1 MSSVDGYVGDARI
14 YTRVSKF
21 EPNQRSTE
29 DQETDCYEVARS
41 NGRRVVKVYRE
52 EPGTSAYQEWVRR
65 PEFDQLLED
74 VRAGEMVIAYAVDRV
89 TRRGMEQA
97 GAVLR
102 VLEEADAFMVTVSDG
117 IDSRRDDAEL
127 NIGLRAILAR
137 GESKNTSTRSRRGI
151 AKRREEGQWLWPRAP
166 YGLKAVDRRLEHDPE
181 TYPTARWIADELL
194 AGRSVYAVTKS
205 LNDKGIVA
213 PSGGKTWNSGSVT
226 RFATNPAWAGVAIV
240 RKRLR
245 GGKYF
250 YRPIIL
256 GEESDNEEQYKPP
269 TSVGE
274 GVVTVEEHRRIVAMI
289 DARSQERGRKRAD
302 QRFAKSGRRVS
313 NTLLNPFARCG
324 RVREDGTECG
334 GRVVGSGKAKD
345 GGIATYVCLHKQ
357 SRAGSDAAACRGMY
371 ASRAHADDEV
381 AERFINRLAASEPD
395 DPLLEV
401 IAERWTAHEEP
412 ERIAARKS
420 AEKAVQDV
428 EASIERVDDAFADGV
443 TDRQSYERQRKRLT
457 ERLDKANEVLA
468 KTPVPKADISPL
480 LDPELTR
487 EAWEVAT
494 VMERRA
500 LLDLAVESITLRPA
514 SRRGEPWNPDR
525 VEVNWLA

>member
-1 MSSVDGYVGDARI
+1 MSSVDEYVGDARI
-14 YTRVSKF
+14 YT
-21 EPNQRSTE
+21 
-29 DQETDCYEVARS
+29 RS

-194 AGRSVYAVTKS
+194 AGRSVYSVTKS

-213 PSGGKTWNSGSVT
+213 PSGGATWNSGSVT

-256 GEESDNEEQYKPP
+256 GEESDNEEQHKPP
-269 TSVGE
+269 TSVGQ

-313 NTLLNPFARCG
+313 NTLLNPLGRRRLVSGSRCWAFRCSRRSTSRPRTLWCTTRQRFG
-324 RVREDGTECG
+324 LSY
-334 GRVVGSGKAKD
+334 GSRWRSAFL
-345 GGIATYVCLHKQ
+345 IRRRSLTTVL
-357 SRAGSDAAACRGMY
+357 
-371 ASRAHADDEV
+371 AS
-381 AERFINRLAASEPD
+381 AASS
-395 DPLLEV
+395 
-401 IAERWTAHEEP
+401 
-412 ERIAARKS
+412 ARPS
-420 AEKAVQDV
+420 RLCSQ
-428 EASIERVDDAFADGV
+428 
-443 TDRQSYERQRKRLT
+443 KRS
-457 ERLDKANEVLA
+457 V
-468 KTPVPKADISPL
+468 V
-480 LDPELTR
+480 
-487 EAWEVAT
+487 
-494 VMERRA
+494 
-500 LLDLAVESITLRPA
+500 
-514 SRRGEPWNPDR
+514 
-525 VEVNWLA
+525 WLA

>member
-1 MSSVDGYVGDARI
+1 MTSVEEYEGDARI

-21 EPNQRSTE
+21 EPNQKSTE
-29 DQETDCYEVARS
+29 DQEEDCRDVAAR
-41 NGRRVVKVYRE
+41 NRRRVVKVYRE

-74 VRAGEMVIAYAVDRV
+74 VRSGDMVIAYAVDRV

-102 VLEEADAFMVTVSDG
+102 VLDEADAFMVTVSDG

-127 NIGLRAILAR
+127 NVGLRAIMAR

-151 AKRREEGQWLWPRAP
+151 AKRRAEGQWLSPRAV
-166 YGLKAVDRRLEHDPE
+166 YGLQVVDRRLARDPD

-194 AGRSVYAVTKS
+194 AGQSVYAVTKA
-205 LNDKGIVA
+205 LNEKGVPS
-213 PSGGKTWNSGSVT
+213 PSGGTTWNTGSVT
-226 RFATNPAWAGVAIV
+226 RFATNPAWAGVAII

-250 YRPIIL
+250 YRPMIL
-256 GEESDNEEQYKPP
+256 GEESDNEEEHKPP

-274 GVVTVEEHRRIVAMI
+274 GVVTLDEHRRIVALI

-313 NTLLNPFARCG
+313 NTLLNPFAHCG
-324 RVREDGTECG
+324 RIREDGKECG
-334 GRVVGSGKAKD
+334 GRVVGTGKDKD
-345 GGIATYVCLHKQ
+345 GGVATYVCLQNQ
-357 SRAGSDAAACRGMY
+357 SRARSGEATCPGLY
-371 ASRAHADDEV
+371 VSRKHADQEV
-381 AERFINRLAASEPD
+381 AERFITRLAACEPG
-395 DPLLEV
+395 DPLLDV
-401 IAERWTAHEEP
+401 VAERWTAHERP
-412 ERIAARKS
+412 EEIAERLA
-420 AEKAVQDV
+420 AEKTVKDVQ
-428 EASIERVDDAFADGV
+428 AAIERVDDAFADGI
-443 TDRQSYERQRKRLT
+443 TDRASFERQRKRLA
-457 ERLDKANEVLA
+457 ERLSKANDVLA
-468 KTPVPKADISPL
+468 KTPKPKADISPL
-480 LDPELTR
+480 LDPELTK
-487 EAWEVAT
+487 EAWEAAS

-500 LLDLAVESITLRPA
+500 LLNLAVESITLRPA
-514 SRRGEPWNPDR
+514 SRRGEPWNSTR